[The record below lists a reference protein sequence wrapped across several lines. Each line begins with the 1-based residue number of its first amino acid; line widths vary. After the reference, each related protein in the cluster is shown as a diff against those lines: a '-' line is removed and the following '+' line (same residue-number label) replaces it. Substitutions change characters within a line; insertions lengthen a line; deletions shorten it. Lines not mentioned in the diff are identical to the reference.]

1 MLLSILNVV
10 VDHVM
15 LPPSPMEPAEFRE
28 VCRWRQKKDGGRQN
42 KDGSGNEGRGGIFSL
57 SSSQG
62 GGGKDP
68 SNDTQVDGDAK
79 DEDDPLLAPPSVLA
93 SDNIYIKVPVL
104 RVFGPVLREGN
115 QEEFIK
121 SQSEDEVSASQQSN
135 DSQQSTASRPK
146 RRIPQPQSG
155 CLHIHGAFPYLLA
168 RPLIAGPDGSMHH
181 GHNCNDDSMRVNWDD
196 ANSVSNI
203 LEEIHIRLEMTLRN
217 SFEHHSPD
225 RSIPGVN
232 VSGGGASVE
241 EQKKKSIPLF
251 IRQVTI
257 VMGRGF
263 YTYCSGPPAPFLRVE
278 YYDPSHRWRVKMALE
293 RGLELNEMYHPD
305 PKRYDYTNEDLRNEG
320 HFVCH
325 GGEDSQPL
333 KFRCYEAHIPYTM
346 QVFKDCNLAG
356 LKYIKVGGVRFRSPL
371 PRSLRRR
378 TKDEFSEGKTFEGT
392 QANGMAD
399 DIFFLSHTVSSDLL
413 WPQLGVVSVES
424 RAQIDEHWLLKTTS
438 CDLEF
443 DSTVNQLLNVLDVMT
458 ELPSPL
464 EERQKIHW
472 RAVPSLKEVWEQE
485 RKRMSILLPPEND
498 FLSCMGNEE
507 GESEC
512 SESSNSDDDDDD
524 DEERHVE
531 QSIPQFTLNVKKGAS
546 VPGTRLAVKGVKRL
560 FRTSDGL
567 EADFRRALKDIVDKH
582 ESFIDQIDQDIKKG
596 RVEARPMFEV
606 VEDPID
612 CSSSDPLD
620 EGIEALAALG
630 DQFSQ
635 REGDDSEGDGSS
647 SPSNQLSSRSD
658 LKTPIIKNLLRG
670 QIFTNVG
677 LSQRDVEE
685 EVEMLTFG
693 ARIDADQIAYSDD
706 SNERGLDFSLQ
717 EDGDSSED
725 GEGFLDEEEE
735 LGEKGFEQ
743 ALTQLATQTDSREEE
758 DYTEPFADEEDLPTY
773 QQLDDHHSERDLFSD
788 DELSQ
793 QGKPVDDN
801 LFSPNVGNVNL
812 SNLSQPSEDSAP
824 SESGT
829 SGHSAPSFI
838 IEEGQQPRQQPS
850 HPGHLPEGGDFFA
863 EPISQSSSLTW
874 SNIKAESNPLH
885 PLPGA
890 PHQSNPNWFGFRYKE
905 CGVLPTDLPLGSFVE
920 PTQRPPSYS
929 RVKSWMRT
937 NATSM
942 NRDSSQQEGDLKG
955 QEIDGPSASSAA
967 YLTVFTQMSQ
977 NDCQENYSD
986 PLAGIGNQGGQIQI
1000 SNGASM
1006 KTLLNASTTFTPLTI
1021 MSIEVHVQCRI
1032 KPSTKDNKEMAMVP
1046 DSSRDCIFAVVYVY
1060 RYVRGRR
1067 DSDLLAQCY

>member
-28 VCRWRQKKDGGRQN
+28 VCRWRQKKDGSSQN
-42 KDGSGNEGRGGIFSL
+42 KDGGKVGAGMFSL
-57 SSSQG
+57 PSQG
-62 GGGKDP
+62 GGDP
-68 SNDTQVDGDAK
+68 SSDTQVDGDGQ
-79 DEDDPLLAPPSVLA
+79 DEHDALLAPPSVLA

-115 QEEFIK
+115 QDGFVN
-121 SQSEDEVSASQQSN
+121 SQAEDEVSVSQRSN
-135 DSQQSTASRPK
+135 DSQQSTPRRPK

-168 RPLIAGPDGSMHH
+168 RPLIAGPDGCMHH
-181 GHNCNDDSMRVNWDD
+181 GHNCDDDSIRVNWDD
-196 ANSVSNI
+196 ASSVSNI
-203 LEEIHIRLEMTLRN
+203 LEEIHIRLEMTLRT
-217 SFEHHSPD
+217 SFEHHSAE
-225 RSIPGVN
+225 RSIPGIN
-232 VSGGGASVE
+232 VSGDGASIE
-241 EQKKKSIPLF
+241 EQKKKPIPLF

-305 PKRYDYTNEDLRNEG
+305 PRRYDYTNEDLRNEG

-356 LKYIKVGGVRFRSPL
+356 MKYIKVGAVRFRSPL

-399 DIFFLSHTVSSDLL
+399 DLFFLSHTVSSDML
-413 WPQLGVVSVES
+413 WPQLDVVSVES

-443 DSTVNQLLNVLDVMT
+443 DSTINQLLNVLDVMT
-458 ELPSPL
+458 ELPSPI

-498 FLSCMGNEE
+498 FLSCMEKEG

-512 SESSNSDDDDDD
+512 SESSYSDDDDDD
-524 DEERHVE
+524 DDGRHVD
-531 QSIPQFTLNVKKGAS
+531 QSIPQFTLNVKRGAS

-567 EADFRRALKDIVDKH
+567 EADFRRALKEIVGKH
-582 ESFIDQIDQDIKKG
+582 ESFIDQIDQEIKKG
-596 RVEARPMFEV
+596 IVETRPLFEI
-606 VEDPID
+606 VEEPID

-620 EGIEALAALG
+620 AGIEALAALG

-635 REGDDSEGDGSS
+635 REGDDSEDVGSS
-647 SPSNQLSSRSD
+647 SPSTQLSSRSEP
-658 LKTPIIKNLLRG
+658 KTPIIKNLLRG
-670 QIFTNVG
+670 QLCTNVG

-685 EVEMLTFG
+685 EVEELTFG
-693 ARIDADQIAYSDD
+693 ARVDADQIAYSDG

-717 EDGDSSED
+717 EDCDSSED
-725 GEGFLDEEEE
+725 GEGFLDEEEQ

-743 ALTQLATQTDSREEE
+743 ALTQLATQSEFRDDEDGVETFAGEEG
-758 DYTEPFADEEDLPTY
+758 LPTY
-773 QQLDDHHSERDLFSD
+773 KQMDGHHSGQDLLPSD

-793 QGKPVDDN
+793 QGDPFDDN
-801 LFSPNVGNVNL
+801 LFAPNVGDVNL

-824 SESGT
+824 SESGR
-829 SGHSAPSFI
+829 SENSAPSFI
-838 IEEGQQPRQQPS
+838 EDQQPHQQSQPLS
-850 HPGHLPEGGDFFA
+850 RRHPMHLPEGGEIFA
-863 EPISQSSSLTW
+863 EPITQPSSLTW
-874 SNIKAESNPLH
+874 GNIKAESNPLH
-885 PLPGA
+885 PLPGT
-890 PHQSNPNWFGFRYKE
+890 PLQSNPNWFGFRYKE
-905 CGVLPTDLPLGSFVE
+905 CEVLPTELLPGSFVE
-920 PTQRPPSYS
+920 PVQRPPSYS
-929 RVKSWMRT
+929 RVRSWMRT
-937 NATSM
+937 NSTNM
-942 NRDSSQQEGDLKG
+942 NQNSSQSKGDPKG
-955 QEIDGPSASSAA
+955 QDTDGLASPPAA
-967 YLTVFTQMSQ
+967 YLTAFTQMSQ
-977 NDCQENYSD
+977 HDCQENHSD

-1046 DSSRDCIFAVVYVY
+1046 DSSRDCIFAIVYVY
-1060 RYVRGRR
+1060 RYVIGRR
-1067 DSDLLAQCY
+1067 DSDMLAQCL

>member
-28 VCRWRQKKDGGRQN
+28 VCRWKQNKNDSSQN
-42 KDGSGNEGRGGIFSL
+42 KDGSGNMGGGMFSL
-57 SSSQG
+57 APQG
-62 GGGKDP
+62 GGDP
-68 SNDTQVDGDAK
+68 SSDTQVDGDAQ
-79 DEDDPLLAPPSVLA
+79 DEYDALLAPPSVLA
-93 SDNIYIKVPVL
+93 SDDIYIKVPVL

-115 QEEFIK
+115 QDEFIK
-121 SQSEDEVSASQQSN
+121 QSQSEDEVSVSQQSS
-135 DSQQSTASRPK
+135 DSQQSTLRRPK

-181 GHNCNDDSMRVNWDD
+181 GHNCDDDSMRVNWDD

-203 LEEIHIRLEMTLRN
+203 LEEIHIRLEMTLRT
-217 SFEHHSPD
+217 SFEHHSTD

-232 VSGGGASVE
+232 VSGGGASLE
-241 EQKKKSIPLF
+241 EKKKKSIPLF

-257 VMGRGF
+257 VTGRGF

-305 PKRYDYTNEDLRNEG
+305 PIRYDYTNEDLRNEG

-325 GGEDSQPL
+325 GAEDSQPL

-356 LKYIKVGGVRFRSPL
+356 MKYIKVGGVRFRSPL

-399 DIFFLSHTVSSDLL
+399 DLFFLSHTVSSDLV
-413 WPQLGVVSVES
+413 WPQLEVVSVES

-458 ELPSPL
+458 ELPSPI

-498 FLSCMGNEE
+498 FLTCMEKEE
-507 GESEC
+507 RESEC
-512 SESSNSDDDDDD
+512 SESSSSDSDDDD
-524 DEERHVE
+524 EGRHVN
-531 QSIPQFTLNVKKGAS
+531 QIPQFTLEVKKGAS

-567 EADFRRALKDIVDKH
+567 EADFRRALKEIVDKH

-596 RVEARPMFEV
+596 IVETRPLFEV
-606 VEDPID
+606 VEEPID
-612 CSSSDPLD
+612 FSSSDPLG

-630 DQFSQ
+630 DQFTQ
-635 REGDDSEGDGSS
+635 RERGDSEDDGSS
-647 SPSNQLSSRSD
+647 SPPTKLSSRSD
-658 LKTPIIKNLLRG
+658 PKTPIIKKLLRG
-670 QIFTNVG
+670 QIFTNAG

-693 ARIDADQIAYSDD
+693 ARIDADQVAYSDD

-735 LGEKGFEQ
+735 LGEKGFER
-743 ALTQLATQTDSREEE
+743 ALTQLATQSEFLGGEECVE
-758 DYTEPFADEEDLPTY
+758 SFAGGEVLPTH
-773 QQLDDHHSERDLFSD
+773 QQVDDHHSEQDLFSD
-788 DELSQ
+788 DDLSQ
-793 QGKPVDDN
+793 QGKPFDDN
-801 LFSPNVGNVNL
+801 LFAP
-812 SNLSQPSEDSAP
+812 NLSQPSEDSAP
-824 SESGT
+824 SESGRSET
-829 SGHSAPSFI
+829 SAPSFT
-838 IEEGQQPRQQPS
+838 EDQQPQPQP
-850 HPGHLPEGGDFFA
+850 HPLSRSEIFA
-863 EPISQSSSLTW
+863 EPIAQSSSLTW

-885 PLPGA
+885 PLPGT
-890 PHQSNPNWFGFRYKE
+890 PLQSNPNWFGFRYKE
-905 CGVLPTDLPLGSFVE
+905 CEVFSTELPPGTFVE
-920 PTQRPPSYS
+920 PVQRPPSYS

-937 NATSM
+937 NVTSM
-942 NRDSSQQEGDLKG
+942 NRESSQQKGDPKG
-955 QEIDGPSASSAA
+955 QETDGQAAPPAA
-967 YLTVFTQMSQ
+967 YLTAFTQMSQ
-977 NDCQENYSD
+977 HDCEENYSD

-1032 KPSTKDNKEMAMVP
+1032 KPSMKDNKEMAMVP

-1060 RYVRGRR
+1060 RYVIGRR
-1067 DSDLLAQCY
+1067 HSDLLA